1 MFYLWKERER
11 GKENESQKQTDI
23 AREKERVSKGNRTND
38 TVFTFR
44 RRINFDQHIM
54 FLS

>member
-1 MFYLWKERER
+1 MFLSLKEGEEKRM
-11 GKENESQKQTDI
+11 KEKKQTDI